1 MPRRA
6 NFLRRGSLLRR
17 LLRNRS
23 GAVGL
28 AIITIYLVVG
38 LLGALRLTPYPR
50 AANHARDRLQAPS
63 AQYVMGTD
71 LLGRDIASRIM
82 EGAANSL
89 RVALLSVALAGSVG
103 TALGTISGYAG
114 GRVDNVIMRVMDV
127 FFALPALLMALV
139 IVTVLGAGI
148 NTTVLAIA
156 IVYTPI
162 FARVARGP
170 VLSVKE
176 MEFITAARA
185 LGVRGGGILWR
196 HILPNTL
203 APLIVQVSLA
213 LSWALLTEAGLSF
226 LGLGIQPPAAS
237 WGVMLS
243 ESRGLAENA
252 PWLMLVSRLG
262 DHARRAR
269 LQPARRRPARHP
281 RPAPAQPALNR
292 IGFIV
297 RSSAAVQE

>member
-1 MPRRA
+1 MLKKSDSSNP
-6 NFLRRGSLLRR
+6 SLLHR

-23 GAVGL
+23 GTAGLILVTLYLIIGVLGAVG
-28 AIITIYLVVG
+28 V
-38 LLGALRLTPYPR
+38 TPYPSLEQ
-50 AANHARDRLQAPS
+50 HARDRLKPPS
-63 AQYVMGTD
+63 VQYALGTD
-71 LLGRDIASRIM
+71 LFGRDVASRLM

-89 RVALLSVALAGSVG
+89 RVALLSVAISASFGTLVG
-103 TALGTISGYAG
+103 TTAAYVG
-114 GRVDNVIMRVMDV
+114 GRFDNIMMRVMDV

-139 IVTVLGAGI
+139 IVSILGPGI

-176 MEFITAARA
+176 MEFVLASRCLGTSDARIIA
-185 LGVRGGGILWR
+185 R

-213 LSWALLTEAGLSF
+213 LSWSLLTEAGLSF
-226 LGLGIQPPAAS
+226 LGLGTQPPTPS

-243 ESRGLAENA
+243 ESRGIAEMA
-252 PWLMLVSRLG
+252 PWLMLFPAVAIVLGVLSFNLLG
-262 DHARRAR
+262 DGLRDVLDPR
-269 LQPARRRPARHP
+269 LRGQK
-281 RPAPAQPALNR
+281 
-292 IGFIV
+292 G
-297 RSSAAVQE
+297 